1 MTDEKTSNSQSNKT
15 EKIWDATKKGLHTAA
30 FKATQMKRVVQKRI
44 DLAAI
49 HKKIS
54 SAHTDLGKQIDDCRE
69 AGEADILDNAE
80 VAVIFARLD
89 QLKRDAAAL
98 EEEIETIKAE
108 EPAEPAPA
116 QDETPPQA

>member
-1 MTDEKTSNSQSNKT
+1 MSDEKTSNSQGNKT

-54 SAHTDLGKQIDDCRE
+54 SAHADLGKQIDDCRE
-69 AGEADILDNAE
+69 AGEADILGQAE
-80 VAVIFARLD
+80 VEVIFARLD
-89 QLKRDAAAL
+89 QLKHDAAAL
-98 EEEIETIKAE
+98 EEEIETIKSEEQAE
-108 EPAEPAPA
+108 SAP
-116 QDETPPQA
+116 QQNDTPPQA